1 MIIEAI
7 ASTLQE
13 ALELEK
19 LGVDRI
25 ELVTAVT
32 EGGLTPSLGLIQK
45 VTSQLHIPVNV
56 MLKTRGDYQMDD
68 HDLEVLLTDLEFIKQ
83 TKAHGIVFGALVGK
97 KLNTSMIDTIIAN
110 KGHLSFTLNRC
121 FDRCEDMLEALE
133 YISTLP
139 IDRMLTS
146 GHESNVIAGA
156 NNLAMIQQKCPNLI
170 VMAGAGLTVDNLEEF
185 VREYQPK
192 EIHLGSTTHVD
203 GKWSNAISEDRV
215 KKLLSVKEG

>member
-1 MIIEAI
+1 MIVEAI
-7 ASTLQE
+7 ASTLEE
-13 ALELEK
+13 ALELER

-56 MLKTRGDYQMDD
+56 MLKTRGDYQMDH
-68 HDLEVLLTDLEFIKQ
+68 HDLEVLLSDLALIKQ
-83 TKAHGIVFGALVGK
+83 TKAHGIVFGALDDK
-97 KLNTSMIDTIIAN
+97 KLNREMIDTIIAN

-146 GHESNVIAGA
+146 GHESNVILGA
-156 NNLAMIQQKCPNLI
+156 KNLSLIQQKCPNVI

-185 VREYQPK
+185 VREYHPK

-203 GKWSNAISEDRV
+203 GKWSNTISEERV
-215 KKLLSVKEG
+215 KKILLVKEG